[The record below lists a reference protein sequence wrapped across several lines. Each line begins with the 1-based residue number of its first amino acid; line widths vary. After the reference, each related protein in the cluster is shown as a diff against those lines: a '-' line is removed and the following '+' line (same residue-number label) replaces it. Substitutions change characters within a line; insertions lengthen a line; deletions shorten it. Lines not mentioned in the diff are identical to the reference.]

1 LGTEPWFDQLP
12 NATDITLRMLL
23 NHSSGIE
30 NHAEMSSF
38 EKQIL
43 KSSAR
48 NIHYDELIAYVLKKK
63 SLFPAGQGYNYSDT
77 NYILVGMIIEKVT
90 GRSLY
95 ELIDEKILKP
105 FKLERTIPSNALTLP
120 EMSNGYLDDGPVIVN
135 GKFRINPQWEWAS
148 GGFAST
154 AEDLARWGH
163 LLYEGDVLSPNS
175 LDEMIKS
182 TSTGEGAVYGL
193 GVMIT
198 RSNFGRSYGHDGDF
212 PGYISDLRFYTRHK
226 LTVAVMVNSDQK
238 SVVDQMAS
246 ATDDFAQVIIRAT
259 SRREVSESDQM
270 KLKSLAEN
278 WLGLI
283 DSGNMDQA
291 WNFVSDRLS
300 ARFTKESWAVRM
312 QQFLGQAGRIKSR
325 KFASINYSD
334 PVTDTVTI
342 RYQSSFSKVPTASE
356 TLVFEKQGGEWR
368 LSSYSIHD

>member
-1 LGTEPWFDQLP
+1 
-12 NATDITLRMLL
+12 
-23 NHSSGIE
+23 
-30 NHAEMSSF
+30 
-38 EKQIL
+38 
-43 KSSAR
+43 
-48 NIHYDELIAYVLKKK
+48 
-63 SLFPAGQGYNYSDT
+63 
-77 NYILVGMIIEKVT
+77 MIIEKIM

-95 ELIDEKILKP
+95 DLIDEKILKP
-105 FKLERTIPSNALTLP
+105 YKLERTIPSNALILP
-120 EMSNGYLDDGPVIVN
+120 EVANGYFDDGPVIVD
-135 GKFRINPQWEWAS
+135 GKFRINPQWEWAG

-212 PGYISDLRFYTRHK
+212 PGYISDLRFYTRYK

-238 SVVDQMAS
+238 SVSDQMAS

-259 SRREVSESDQM
+259 SSREVSESDQI

-283 DSGNMDQA
+283 YSGKMEEA

-300 ARFTKESWAVRM
+300 ARFTKESWAARM
-312 QQFLGQAGRIKSR
+312 QQFLGQAGRINSR

-342 RYQSSFSKVPTASE
+342 RYESSFSKVPTASE

-368 LSSYSIHD
+368 VSSYSIHD